1 MKRLLFFLLF
11 TPLSISTILGQNS
24 TPKSVFFD
32 SDKSVLRTEAQAI
45 LRNLANS
52 AGKMPQISL
61 RLQGHTDA
69 DGSDSYNQNLS
80 ERRTDAVRQYLI
92 KQGIAADKIRIAALG
107 ESQPIAENSSVDGKQ
122 RNRRVDISLES
133 ATAAKTIAS
142 KASPFEKGKNYHIM
156 RLYKELSLTP
166 QIFTIKSNKDT
177 IIRGERGTQLHF
189 PRDAFAGVA
198 PNTPIEIKLKECYD
212 YASMITEHLTTK
224 SGDDLLQTGGMIY
237 VQAVANGKELTL
249 QKPMEIQFSSAESK
263 LKGMQLFSGERKMDR
278 NGAMNW
284 APLNSTMDDGFNP
297 IKEEQKGNAIYLNY
311 IYFADK
317 DVIETSAPLSYI
329 LDLTDT
335 DSLYEEF
342 TVFGKV
348 VNPKVRYRPR
358 SSSFAG
364 NAMGVYACETPDI
377 IGKDKFTIHRL
388 AFRDVYKF
396 YKVETFEALQKQD
409 SSDWNQDYR
418 MKIVKLKEE
427 RRIKD
432 SLEVVRQRES
442 KILAAKNKAQ
452 YEKDYKTKIV
462 FDNTFYTTT
471 SGWTNCDRAV
481 FYPPNEIT
489 IINLNDVQSP
499 SIDAKLILKKER
511 IVVQNSGKIG
521 QPMTF
526 DKVLKNKA
534 AVIVAMKIENGQSY
548 LAMHDFI
555 TSATPIDLK
564 FEALSPEEIKEKLKK
579 LN

>member
-32 SDKSVLRTEAQAI
+32 SDKSVLRTEAQTI
-45 LRNLANS
+45 LRNLADS
-52 AGKMPQISL
+52 ARKMPQISL

-80 ERRTDAVRQYLI
+80 ERRTDVVRQYLI
-92 KQGIAADKIRIAALG
+92 NQGIAADKIRIAALG

-122 RNRRVDISLES
+122 RNRRVDISFES
-133 ATAAKTIAS
+133 ATAAKTTAS
-142 KASPFEKGKNYHIM
+142 KASPFEKGKSYHIM

-166 QIFTIKSNKDT
+166 QTFTIASHKDT
-177 IIRGERGTQLHF
+177 IIRGERGTLLHF
-189 PRDAFAGVA
+189 PSNAFAGVA
-198 PNTPIEIKLKECYD
+198 PNTPVEIKLKECYD
-212 YASMITEHLTTK
+212 YASMIAEHLTTK

-237 VQAVANGKELTL
+237 VQALANGKELAL
-249 QKPMEIQFSSAESK
+249 QKPMEIQFSSVESK

-284 APLNSTMDDGFNP
+284 TPLNPTMDDGFNP
-297 IKEEQKGNAIYLNY
+297 IEEDQKSNAVYLNY
-311 IYFADK
+311 IYFIDK
-317 DVIETSAPLSYI
+317 DIIETSAPLSYI
-329 LDLTDT
+329 LDLRDT

-409 SSDWNQDYR
+409 SSLWNSQYR
-418 MKIVKLKEE
+418 KKIFFMKEE
-427 RRIKD
+427 KRLKD
-432 SLEVVRQRES
+432 SLLRVFQWQTQMF
-442 KILAAKNKAQ
+442 AAKNQAQ
-452 YEKDYKTKIV
+452 YQKDYKTQIALNDAFISTKL
-462 FDNTFYTTT
+462 
-471 SGWTNCDRAV
+471 GWVNCDRFAN
-481 FYPPNEIT
+481 YPENALVNVILENE
-489 IINLNDVQSP
+489 QSA
-499 SIDAKLILKKER
+499 SFDAKLILTKDK
-511 IVVQNSGKIG
+511 IVINNNGNLRQKINFGK
-521 QPMTF
+521 
-526 DKVLKNKA
+526 VVKNA
-534 AVIVAMKIENGQSY
+534 PAIIVAMKIENGQSY

-555 TSATPIDLK
+555 TSTTPIDLK
-564 FEALSPEEIKEKLKK
+564 FEPLSPEEIKEKLKK